1 MRSLTVQHR
10 LHRFLMHWSH
20 RIRGHENSIGVAS
33 RKSPF
38 FRKGDVLH
46 SLADLTTTKDLI
58 DYEPQFDLSLG
69 LSNTIDFYKN

>member
-1 MRSLTVQHR
+1 MVNVAYGSSFTLTE
-10 LHRFLMHWSH
+10 LANK
-20 RIRGHENSIGVAS
+20 IIENTGSSSKIEYS
-33 RKSPF
+33 D

-46 SLADLTTTKDLI
+46 SLADLATTKDLI